1 MNNEGKI
8 LQITGAVVDVK
19 FDDGNLPEIMNALSI
34 KMKDGSELVLETA
47 QHLGQGVVRT
57 IAMDSTDGLVRGEAV
72 IDSGKP
78 ISVPVGQETLGRMF
92 DVLGNPIDQKG
103 DVETK
108 STSPIH
114 RSAPKQEN
122 LTTSSE
128 MFETG
133 IKVVDLMEPYTRGGK
148 TGLFGGA
155 GVGKTVLIQEL
166 IRNIATEHGGF
177 SVFAGV
183 GERTR
188 EGNDLYAEMTESGVI
203 DKTALVFGQMNEP
216 PGARLRVGLSAL
228 TMAEYFRD
236 DE

>member
-78 ISVPVGQETLGRMF
+78 ISVPVGKETLGRMF

-103 DVETK
+103 DV
-108 STSPIH
+108 
-114 RSAPKQEN
+114 
-122 LTTSSE
+122 
-128 MFETG
+128 
-133 IKVVDLMEPYTRGGK
+133 
-148 TGLFGGA
+148 
-155 GVGKTVLIQEL
+155 
-166 IRNIATEHGGF
+166 
-177 SVFAGV
+177 
-183 GERTR
+183 
-188 EGNDLYAEMTESGVI
+188 
-203 DKTALVFGQMNEP
+203 
-216 PGARLRVGLSAL
+216 
-228 TMAEYFRD
+228 
-236 DE
+236 